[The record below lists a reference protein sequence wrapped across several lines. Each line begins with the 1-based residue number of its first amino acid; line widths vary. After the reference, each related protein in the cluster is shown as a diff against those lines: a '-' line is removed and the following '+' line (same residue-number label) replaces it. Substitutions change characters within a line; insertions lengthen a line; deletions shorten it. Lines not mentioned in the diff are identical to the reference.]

1 MLWGHNEILSSLGMI
16 SDWIKRLSK
25 RTEKKRQM
33 KKQISDRGIQLLS
46 EMYREENT
54 QDKNIINLH
63 LKYT

>member
-1 MLWGHNEILSSLGMI
+1 MI

-33 KKQISDRGIQLLS
+33 KKQISDRGTQLLS